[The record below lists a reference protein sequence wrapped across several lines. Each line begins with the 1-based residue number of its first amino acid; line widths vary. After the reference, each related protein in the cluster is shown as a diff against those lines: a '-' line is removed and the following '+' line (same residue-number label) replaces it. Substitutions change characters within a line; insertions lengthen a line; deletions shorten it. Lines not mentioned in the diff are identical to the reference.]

1 MAIDR
6 AENAERSKGTEIS
19 SMLSKYNREMADL
32 EEALRVRISLFL
44 HPRWFHLLIFFS
56 FLE

>member
-1 MAIDR
+1 MALER

-32 EEALRVRISLFL
+32 EEALRVSICQFMVYGDFL
-44 HPRWFHLLIFFS
+44 VLTS
-56 FLE
+56 V